1 MTPLESAARPR
12 VEGDREQEI
21 LRATL
26 EVLAD
31 AGYDRLTMDAVAA
44 RAKASK
50 ATLYRRWS
58 SKAALV
64 IEAVM
69 LHKGPVATPN
79 TGSFRQ
85 DLVEMSC
92 GVGGLTDAK
101 PLGVLASIM
110 TALNLDP
117 EFAEAYRRDFIGP
130 KVAASRAVYERA
142 QSRGEIRP
150 DLDLDLLA
158 PALAGMVL
166 HRVFLLGEETP
177 PETITAL
184 IDQIIIPACRPQA
197 PESHHEKQ
205 EKEPS

>member
-1 MTPLESAARPR
+1 MTPLEPAARPR

-21 LRATL
+21 LLATL

-31 AGYDRLTMDAVAA
+31 VGYDRLTMDAVAA

-69 LHKGPVATPN
+69 LHKGPVATPD

-85 DLVEMSC
+85 DLIEMSC
-92 GVGGLTDAK
+92 GVGGLTEAK
-101 PLGVLASIM
+101 PLGVLASII

-117 EFAEAYRRDFIGP
+117 EFATAYRRDFIGP
-130 KVAASRAVYERA
+130 KVAASMAVYERA
-142 QSRGEIRP
+142 QARGEIRT
-150 DLDLDLLA
+150 DLDLHLLA
-158 PALAGMVL
+158 PALAAMVL
-166 HRVFLLGEETP
+166 HRVFLLGEETS

-197 PESHHEKQ
+197 AAPHE